1 MSKESFK
8 LNDSIIAHIAKLIQI
23 GFLDGTDITDHMRMI
38 RMQVQDGE
46 AYMTEEYAS
55 NHAGAVDTMLER
67 AGELQEEQDNNEEQ

>member
-46 AYMTEEYAS
+46 AYMTDEYLT
-55 NHAGAVDTMLER
+55 NHSGTVDTMLER
-67 AGELQEEQDNNEEQ
+67 AGELKIEQLNNDEQ